1 MRGGELVDLGEAARS
16 REEAFRVLAHHH
28 LEASYRL
35 ARAILHDAADAEDA
49 THDAILTAWG
59 KWASLRDPGRFDRWF
74 DRILVNT
81 CRNRLRSR
89 ARRWRS
95 VWHGEWADGQADPM
109 GVVGEREAVRRAL
122 AKLSAD
128 HRLVVA
134 LRFYRDLTVPEI
146 AELVGVRQGT
156 VKSRLHHALRR
167 LHAELNDADPEEGR
181 Q

>member
-1 MRGGELVDLGEAARS
+1 MRGAELVDFGGAALS
-16 REEAFRVLAHHH
+16 REEAFHVLAHRH

-49 THDAILTAWG
+49 THDAVLTAWA
-59 KWASLRDPGRFDRWF
+59 KWATLRDPGRFDHWF

-95 VWHGEWADGQADPM
+95 VWEGEGAGDQADPM
-109 GVVGEREAVRRAL
+109 GAIAEREAIRRAL
-122 AKLSAD
+122 ASLSAD